1 MKRIRSEKLIRTK
14 PGATGAAGF
23 STVELF
29 ALPEAPG
36 HVVHV
41 STSRDG
47 LQWKETVHTPS
58 PLPLD
63 AATAAFELAVAA
75 QIAQGYVLEGST
87 ADLGTEFTNMI
98 RFQRAY
104 SASSKIIT
112 TVDDM
117 LQELSN
123 LKR

>member
-14 PGATGAAGF
+14 PGVAGAAGF

-47 LQWKETVHTPS
+47 LQWKETVFTPS
-58 PLPLD
+58 PLPFE
-63 AATAAFELAVAA
+63 AASTAFEHAVAA
-75 QIAQGYVLEGST
+75 QIAQGYVPEGSAAPAPAATPPT
-87 ADLGTEFTNMI
+87 AAAGAGAAEPSGT
-98 RFQRAY
+98 
-104 SASSKIIT
+104 
-112 TVDDM
+112 
-117 LQELSN
+117 
-123 LKR
+123 